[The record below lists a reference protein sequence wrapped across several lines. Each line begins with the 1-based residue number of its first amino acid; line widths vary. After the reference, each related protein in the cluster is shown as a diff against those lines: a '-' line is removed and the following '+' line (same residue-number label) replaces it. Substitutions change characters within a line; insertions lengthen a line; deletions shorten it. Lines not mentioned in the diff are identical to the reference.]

1 MEMSHLKT
9 ENMEPTLTEPSASNI
24 SGADATSQFKP
35 PVDYDSGIAT
45 DVDDGGRDT
54 DKDTATT
61 PVDAKGENNL
71 ELTQTMSTPA
81 TPTVTEAES
90 ESKNDLSTQFH
101 PVKCKITISIAIPR
115 AWFDL
120 SDFTPPPPTMV
131 QELLREKEKNEEQE
145 LLQMKKLRQRTKQ
158 MGRTL
163 ESPKPQSY
171 YHIEYCLLPD
181 DPEPTKVDVV
191 MFGVA
196 AKVYMENT
204 SKVVKPWR
212 ENDKV
217 WLAWSHEINIQ
228 VTKDYLMKLISH
240 KITLRIWNTKDKL
253 SAKARNDRPKGFR
266 VPKPEED
273 SEKPEVSVSSNR
285 AGVKYLVQKQRRLF
299 DSHQPKPSCTIGTES
314 TVHPVCSQDTEAIK
328 TGDKSVTSRVAK
340 PSPDVLDAF
349 LTVSVDKSLMSI
361 EQELELNPLII
372 RIISVT
378 SLPTTP
384 VPVHVLKVVLLEPPE
399 DGGEFYF
406 TATSFSLQ
414 VFGLSAAAVLAIA
427 YLIVQSSTHKLVEIR
442 SNGDKIWNCEN
453 ELIDLFSLQEKCD
466 PVYCK
471 YKFHNLPPY
480 QSGGREHGTH
490 VYFKDVN
497 VILTGL
503 FSASELQEYLRGPAL
518 EIEVHDRDR
527 KIEHQPKKLGLFG
540 TDPDDE
546 KLSNVGLVTSKHTVH
561 NPFGDQKKP
570 WDPYGIAKV
579 DLSELVLGEKCLNV
593 SVPILSCPTPD
604 SRGCYRDGKIAE
616 FATSKDCPQTLPFS
630 SGHYIESNSQIKL
643 RIELPYGLP
652 DKFQTT
658 ETETQ
663 DYHFSR
669 IICILDY
676 DNTKLSY
683 SLLTEIIAINA
694 EALHLKSYPKY
705 VLEAAL
711 SSYKLKP
718 EQKQSLELDIITGF
732 HVLDGA
738 IHLFVL
744 EGLRNK
750 SINRLWEK
758 LQSRSVSYSEKGR
771 LDILYNSDL
780 CFHQRL
786 YADLSVSLCHVC
798 LHEPLSV
805 IVRQPLLYVRDMV
818 PHACFQAL
826 SKLNF
831 LDICHDATTFSSV
844 MTQILERVPSFMLL
858 GWTTMNLNVLDYIC
872 QIKKLKEAVQRKLFP
887 SAKMIK
893 LMSREFGVPI
903 SYDSIINQ
911 KVPPNSA
918 KLPTEKMLP
927 GYSKAKAAQPV
938 IDTYNAK
945 YTEWKQEVGDQMQD
959 HIQNNI
965 DAVHQL
971 NRKLQRPKVETI
983 TGVPNDSEQVY
994 NYSSQALNSTEQ
1006 AKELLRREMAKEP
1019 NQRFAYCMDYLSAS
1033 VDPVDIDTQMKEELS
1048 SSKAAWITFK
1058 GFRYPGFK
1066 SSIESNE
1073 HPKMLN
1079 EMEIEELRKPWKENI
1094 LHANILQPVLSRDRW
1109 NWNERHA
1116 DFELYKKPPRFLN
1129 FLPPVTKH
1137 HAGEKENRIYLIL
1150 FSVILRLYLCITLT
1164 KLSNDLKPDQ
1174 FETAHS
1180 NDPKCTDTPLVDDK
1194 MNVHRRATKTELC
1207 TEGSKASNQLDKLQ
1221 GLLKDAPV
1229 KYSLKKPGLVL
1240 QSIPALSVMQQSV
1253 AEYSSGKVQD
1263 KKEVT
1268 QAFCPGLYDQH
1279 SLKWD
1284 KNVIPRYNMKHKMF
1298 EELKGANFKVYNC
1311 KNPFLYKREV
1321 VPLTKEEREST
1332 YLFQQSDPPFEPPH
1346 PTRNTQR
1353 PGNLIQTNTHCGL
1366 TFHIS

>member
-115 AWFDL
+115 D
-120 SDFTPPPPTMV
+120 
-131 QELLREKEKNEEQE
+131 EEQE

-328 TGDKSVTSRVAK
+328 TETKPLQQGTEFWEKMLSFAGMQGFLSISLNIEDYPPLSLHDLKPHPSAPSGVKHLKTRSSKPQVKIKDPVRSFKGKVLQKQPPTKGQLLRSSNLSNKLALMSKWKKAVTKYKYVNLKDRQKSRESSAAAEMRKKYGIAMIELDLMALLAGDKSVTSRVAK

-384 VPVHVLKVVLLEPPE
+384 VPVHVLK
-399 DGGEFYF
+399 
-406 TATSFSLQ
+406 
-414 VFGLSAAAVLAIA
+414 
-427 YLIVQSSTHKLVEIR
+427 
-442 SNGDKIWNCEN
+442 
-453 ELIDLFSLQEKCD
+453 EKCD

-826 SKLNF
+826 SKL
-831 LDICHDATTFSSV
+831 
-844 MTQILERVPSFMLL
+844 
-858 GWTTMNLNVLDYIC
+858 DYIC

-1137 HAGEKENRIYLIL
+1137 HAG
-1150 FSVILRLYLCITLT
+1150 
-1164 KLSNDLKPDQ
+1164 NDLKPDQ

>member
-1 MEMSHLKT
+1 M
-9 ENMEPTLTEPSASNI
+9 
-24 SGADATSQFKP
+24 
-35 PVDYDSGIAT
+35 
-45 DVDDGGRDT
+45 
-54 DKDTATT
+54 
-61 PVDAKGENNL
+61 
-71 ELTQTMSTPA
+71 
-81 TPTVTEAES
+81 
-90 ESKNDLSTQFH
+90 
-101 PVKCKITISIAIPR
+101 
-115 AWFDL
+115 
-120 SDFTPPPPTMV
+120 
-131 QELLREKEKNEEQE
+131 
-145 LLQMKKLRQRTKQ
+145 
-158 MGRTL
+158 
-163 ESPKPQSY
+163 
-171 YHIEYCLLPD
+171 
-181 DPEPTKVDVV
+181 
-191 MFGVA
+191 
-196 AKVYMENT
+196 
-204 SKVVKPWR
+204 
-212 ENDKV
+212 
-217 WLAWSHEINIQ
+217 
-228 VTKDYLMKLISH
+228 
-240 KITLRIWNTKDKL
+240 
-253 SAKARNDRPKGFR
+253 
-266 VPKPEED
+266 
-273 SEKPEVSVSSNR
+273 
-285 AGVKYLVQKQRRLF
+285 
-299 DSHQPKPSCTIGTES
+299 
-314 TVHPVCSQDTEAIK
+314 
-328 TGDKSVTSRVAK
+328 
-340 PSPDVLDAF
+340 
-349 LTVSVDKSLMSI
+349 
-361 EQELELNPLII
+361 
-372 RIISVT
+372 
-378 SLPTTP
+378 
-384 VPVHVLKVVLLEPPE
+384 
-399 DGGEFYF
+399 
-406 TATSFSLQ
+406 
-414 VFGLSAAAVLAIA
+414 
-427 YLIVQSSTHKLVEIR
+427 
-442 SNGDKIWNCEN
+442 
-453 ELIDLFSLQEKCD
+453 
-466 PVYCK
+466 
-471 YKFHNLPPY
+471 PPY

-826 SKLNF
+826 SKL
-831 LDICHDATTFSSV
+831 
-844 MTQILERVPSFMLL
+844 
-858 GWTTMNLNVLDYIC
+858 DYIC

-1006 AKELLRREMAKEP
+1006 AKELLRREMAKNSGWTP
-1019 NQRFAYCMDYLSAS
+1019 LLLR
-1033 VDPVDIDTQMKEELS
+1033 
-1048 SSKAAWITFK
+1048 
-1058 GFRYPGFK
+1058 FRYPGFK

-1137 HAGEKENRIYLIL
+1137 HAG
-1150 FSVILRLYLCITLT
+1150 
-1164 KLSNDLKPDQ
+1164 NDLKPDQ